1 MDEQEKTLIDE
12 YGMLSGEALLPD
24 GFKEGED
31 YFSKEDLTDEIQD
44 QPDEVDLDGGNEP
57 PDSVSKPETDPTTTK
72 GEQTEQNEQ
81 SHGPKSEE
89 PEPDGARSSNVEP
102 RRLKLKVDRK
112 DFEINLDEMS
122 NEEIAA
128 LMQKGYAFDRLKRSN
143 DERRFKEVY
152 DQLIAD
158 GESEIAAKHI
168 AAMEVGGGYNP
179 DAPAEEEPHEAPP
192 TEEKQEQ
199 HDSGEGCNYQRE
211 LKQLQFLYP
220 DVKEIP
226 DSVAEAVKMGIPVIS
241 AYQAYR
247 NREQD
252 ETIKNLEQE
261 NKILKQ
267 QAEAMEKAPVSGVTG
282 GGVSQKKPDAF
293 LTGLG
298 ESPW

>member
-1 MDEQEKTLIDE
+1 MDEQEKTLTDE
-12 YGMLSGEALLPD
+12 FGMLREEALLPD

-31 YFSKEDLTDEIQD
+31 YFGKEDLTDEIQD
-44 QPDEVDLDGGNEP
+44 QPDEDELESGNEP
-57 PDSVSKPETDPTTTK
+57 TDSGSKLGTDTTPTQSEQPE
-72 GEQTEQNEQ
+72 QIEQ
-81 SHGPKSEE
+81 SHGAEAEE
-89 PEPDGARSSNVEP
+89 PKPDGAKLPSAEP

-128 LMQKGYAFDRLKRSN
+128 LMQKGYAFDRLKRAN

-152 DQLIAD
+152 DQLIED

-179 DAPAEEEPHEAPP
+179 DAQSEEEPNEVPP
-192 TEEKQEQ
+192 VEEKLERRDSDQEG
-199 HDSGEGCNYQRE
+199 DYQRE

-247 NREQD
+247 NRERD

-282 GGVSQKKPDAF
+282 GGASQKKPDAF
-293 LTGLG
+293 LAGLG